1 MLAFAQAPLWPLFWI
16 FKMANTKYVFR
27 DISASYQ
34 LININKYA
42 NPMVSGPKKSNGG
55 IKIVL
60 RIIYKKWAEIPRKL
74 KQNVLYTL

>member
-42 NPMVSGPKKSNGG
+42 NPMVSGPKNPMVISK
-55 IKIVL
+55 
-60 RIIYKKWAEIPRKL
+60 
-74 KQNVLYTL
+74 